1 MLRLILPAKL
11 PTCEGDGQ
19 SHRMS
24 HENDIPGSRDAA
36 DECICAIDPR
46 PKVLLSRDNLSRL
59 ATSNPVQASPM
70 LRRCTVP
77 RTRGMT
83 SSAKRCISAS
93 NGWNWSMNSSMPAAW
108 NSRIR
113 AATAS

>member
-36 DECICAIDPR
+36 DECICAIDP
-46 PKVLLSRDNLSRL
+46 
-59 ATSNPVQASPM
+59 
-70 LRRCTVP
+70 
-77 RTRGMT
+77 
-83 SSAKRCISAS
+83 
-93 NGWNWSMNSSMPAAW
+93 
-108 NSRIR
+108 
-113 AATAS
+113 